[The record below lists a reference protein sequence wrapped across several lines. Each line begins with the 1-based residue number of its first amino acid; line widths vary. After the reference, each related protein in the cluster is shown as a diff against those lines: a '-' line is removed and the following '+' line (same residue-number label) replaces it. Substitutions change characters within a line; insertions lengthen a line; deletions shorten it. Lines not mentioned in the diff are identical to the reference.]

1 MCVKSWFCRNAFCL
15 KGYESPLCNLNIA
28 HIRTQAFSGVTPN
41 GGISVFRI
49 LAGTAMVGEPRIGLM
64 HPAGFLSPVKFIQ
77 AVDSVDMIAAVKGC
91 PAGSIKEKVQK

>member
-1 MCVKSWFCRNAFCL
+1 
-15 KGYESPLCNLNIA
+15 
-28 HIRTQAFSGVTPN
+28 
-41 GGISVFRI
+41 
-49 LAGTAMVGEPRIGLM
+49 M